1 MKKRWYLES
10 WVIAIMFALWFVY
23 FIPSIIGIVLLILR
37 KKQDKFNL
45 QLYETTEQKLNNMIA
60 FNEQIGFK
68 RYEDVTN
75 KIAEIETD
83 FSSKKESLE
92 LELQSLKNNREQE
105 KENLLSEVKDE
116 RNRIL
121 SSIDDINRSFQNSKQ
136 EKEKELSDLN
146 SVIAKN
152 NEIIIELNN
161 KIDSLHNT
169 EIQKEKQIKTQIKK
183 ISRIKELYQSIT
195 YAVNNFF
202 DYIPNEAEVN
212 IPKMTCLKLN
222 KLPLVYH

>member
-105 KENLLSEVKDE
+105 K
-116 RNRIL
+116 
-121 SSIDDINRSFQNSKQ
+121 
-136 EKEKELSDLN
+136 
-146 SVIAKN
+146 
-152 NEIIIELNN
+152 
-161 KIDSLHNT
+161 
-169 EIQKEKQIKTQIKK
+169 
-183 ISRIKELYQSIT
+183 
-195 YAVNNFF
+195 
-202 DYIPNEAEVN
+202 
-212 IPKMTCLKLN
+212 
-222 KLPLVYH
+222 